1 MNPNTPRQT
10 TAPHPSE
17 RRTAF
22 RYILFD
28 ILSAL
33 LAWALLFVFRKVSL
47 ENLRLPDLWQVFADT
62 NFWRGIVIVPLGW
75 LALYTLQGTYKNVLR
90 KSRLKEFQQTLTASL
105 IGVVILFFALL
116 LDDQVNTYRGYY
128 LSFLFLFAVHFGLTY
143 LFRVIQT
150 SRIVRKV
157 HRRQIG
163 FPTLLIG
170 SHNKAYQTYLDLENQ
185 ETYSG
190 NIFVGYVEIE
200 NEHTPA
206 SSHPSQEGT
215 LPHPDNSQFSI
226 LNSQFDESRLA
237 AVIPC
242 LGNARDVKQL
252 IEQYHIEEVIIA
264 VEDNEQQ
271 HLQQILRTLDGC
283 GDVIIK
289 ITPDARDIIL
299 GMVRVDSIFHSPLIT
314 INTRLMEE
322 WQYSVKRLFDIL
334 LSLLALVLLSPI
346 FLITAIIVKCT
357 SPGPVFYTQ
366 ERIGYQGRPFKMHKF
381 RTMYTDAEACGPAL
395 SHDDGPRITPFG
407 RFMRKVRLD
416 EIPQFYNVLKGTMS
430 IVGYR
435 PERQFYIDQIIRR
448 CPEYLLLQ
456 RIKPGITSWG
466 QVKYGYASSVDE
478 MCERLK
484 YDLLYL
490 ENMSITTDIKILIY
504 TIGIIFQGRGK

>member
-1 MNPNTPRQT
+1 MKTNKITL
-10 TAPHPSE
+10 
-17 RRTAF
+17 
-22 RYILFD
+22 RYILLD
-28 ILSAL
+28 VAAAMM
-33 LAWALLFVFRKVSL
+33 AWALLFLFRKLGV
-47 ENLRLPDLWQVFADT
+47 EHHGMVDVNQVFDDR
-62 NFWRGIVIVPLGW
+62 NFWLGIVLVPLGW
-75 LALYTLQGTYKNVLR
+75 LCLYTLQGTYKNVLR
-90 KSRLKEFQQTLTASL
+90 KSRLKEFQQTLLAS
-105 IGVVILFFALL
+105 IFGVVVLFFALM
-116 LDDQVNTYRGYY
+116 LDDEVSSYRGYY
-128 LSFLFLFAVHFGLTY
+128 LSFLFLLAVHFGLTY
-143 LFRVIQT
+143 LFRVVQT
-150 SRIVRKV
+150 SSIVRKV
-157 HRRQIG
+157 HNRQIG

-170 SHNKAYQTYLDLENQ
+170 SHHKAYQTYLDLENQ
-185 ETYSG
+185 EKYSG
-190 NIFVGYVEIE
+190 NIFTGYVSV
-200 NEHTPA
+200 N
-206 SSHPSQEGT
+206 S
-215 LPHPDNSQFSI
+215 DNPT
-226 LNSQFDESRLA
+226 DPESRLT

-242 LGNARDVKQL
+242 LGTIGNIKQL

-271 HLQQILRTLDGC
+271 HLQEILRTLDGC
-283 GDVIIK
+283 GEVIIK

-322 WQYSVKRLFDIL
+322 WQYSIKRMCDII
-334 LSLLALVLLSPI
+334 LSLLALIILSPV
-346 FLITAIIVKCT
+346 FLVTAIIIKCT
-357 SPGPVFYTQ
+357 SPGPVFYAQ
-366 ERIGYQGRPFKMHKF
+366 ERIGYRGKPFKMHKF
-381 RTMYTDAEACGPAL
+381 RSMYVDAESCGPAL
-395 SHDDGPRITPFG
+395 SRDDDPRITPFG

-435 PERQFYIDQIIRR
+435 PERQFYINQIIKR

-490 ENMSITTDIKILIY
+490 ENMSITTDIKILLY